1 MNKKQ
6 RFYPWLVT
14 IAMGLIM
21 SAIVDTYSG
30 VIGVFLTPIAN
41 GMKVKLSDVSFFYT
55 VLGLVMAVTIPF
67 VEKIIKKFNLSIELL
82 GVVIITA
89 LGAFI
94 ISNAKNLIIF
104 YIMAGILGICM
115 AFGGLVVQ
123 GIVINNWFE
132 KSRNLAFSISSV
144 IESIFLVIVTPITS
158 LLIQKFNWKVAFFVL
173 AIMTLVLGIP
183 SALIVKLKPE
193 DLGMLPYGSS
203 EEKGASIN
211 NIEKQTVKKNISTK
225 AVVFSG
231 AFVISVLFTILVQF
245 PGNIIQLFPT
255 YGVSTGIGA
264 TTGALMVSVVS
275 FAGIIIVPIIGWSCD
290 KFGPQKALT
299 FWLTTGIVAFLVLCW
314 ATKARSKDI
323 SLFGSLLICAAYN
336 LFGSGQEIFA
346 RYMFEDEFDQGFS
359 LVTSVSYFVGSFIMP
374 ILTGIL
380 EMTNSF
386 VAVYLF
392 CGLTTIIMIFLVII
406 GKNIGLMRK
415 DKNEK

>member
-1 MNKKQ
+1 
-6 RFYPWLVT
+6 
-14 IAMGLIM
+14 MGLIM

-55 VLGLVMAVTIPF
+55 VLGLVMAVSIPF

-89 LGAFI
+89 LSAFI

-406 GKNIGLMRK
+406 GKKYRI
-415 DKNEK
+415 NEKR

>member
-89 LGAFI
+89 FSAFI
-94 ISNAKNLIIF
+94 ISNAKNLVIF

-193 DLGMLPYGSS
+193 NLGMLPYGAS
-203 EEKGASIN
+203 EEKVASIN
-211 NIEKQTVKKNISTK
+211 DSEKHTVKKSISTK
-225 AVVFSG
+225 ALIFSG

-264 TTGALMVSVVS
+264 TAGALMVSVVS

-299 FWLTTGIVAFLVLCW
+299 FWLATGIVAFLVLCW
-314 ATKARSKDI
+314 ATKAKSKDI

-392 CGLTTIIMIFLVII
+392 CGSTLSLIPISVPTSQ
-406 GKNIGLMRK
+406 
-415 DKNEK
+415 EA

>member
-89 LGAFI
+89 FSAFI
-94 ISNAKNLIIF
+94 ISNAKNLVIF

-193 DLGMLPYGSS
+193 NLGMLPYGAS
-203 EEKGASIN
+203 EEKVASIN
-211 NIEKQTVKKNISTK
+211 DSEKHTVKKSISTK
-225 AVVFSG
+225 ALIFSG

-264 TTGALMVSVVS
+264 TAGALMVSVVS

-299 FWLTTGIVAFLVLCW
+299 FWLATGIVAFLVLCW
-314 ATKARSKDI
+314 ATKAKSKDI

-359 LVTSVSYFVGSFIMP
+359 LVTSVSYFVGPFIMP

-406 GKNIGLMRK
+406 GKKYRINAKG
-415 DKNEK
+415 

>member
-55 VLGLVMAVTIPF
+55 VLGLVMAVSIPF

-89 LGAFI
+89 LSAFI

-406 GKNIGLMRK
+406 GKKYRI
-415 DKNEK
+415 NEKR

>member
-89 LGAFI
+89 LSAFI

-290 KFGPQKALT
+290 KFGPQKALA

-406 GKNIGLMRK
+406 GKKYRI
-415 DKNEK
+415 NEKR

>member
-89 LGAFI
+89 LSAFI

-299 FWLTTGIVAFLVLCW
+299 FWLATGIVAFLVLCW
-314 ATKARSKDI
+314 ATKAKSKDI

-406 GKNIGLMRK
+406 GKKYRI
-415 DKNEK
+415 NEKR

>member
-1 MNKKQ
+1 
-6 RFYPWLVT
+6 
-14 IAMGLIM
+14 MGLIM

-89 LGAFI
+89 LSAFI

-406 GKNIGLMRK
+406 GKKYRINAKG
-415 DKNEK
+415 

>member
-89 LGAFI
+89 FSAFI
-94 ISNAKNLIIF
+94 ISNAKNLVIF

-193 DLGMLPYGSS
+193 SLGMLPYGAS
-203 EEKGASIN
+203 EEKVASIN
-211 NIEKQTVKKNISTK
+211 DSEKHTVKKSISTK
-225 AVVFSG
+225 ALIFSG

-264 TTGALMVSVVS
+264 TAGALMVSVVS

-299 FWLTTGIVAFLVLCW
+299 FWLATGIVAFLVLCW
-314 ATKARSKDI
+314 ATKAKSKDI

-406 GKNIGLMRK
+406 GKKYRINAKG
-415 DKNEK
+415 

>member
-89 LGAFI
+89 LSAFI

-231 AFVISVLFTILVQF
+231 AFIISVLFTILVQF

-406 GKNIGLMRK
+406 GKKYRI
-415 DKNEK
+415 NEKR

>member
-89 LGAFI
+89 LSAFI

-203 EEKGASIN
+203 
-211 NIEKQTVKKNISTK
+211 
-225 AVVFSG
+225 
-231 AFVISVLFTILVQF
+231 
-245 PGNIIQLFPT
+245 
-255 YGVSTGIGA
+255 
-264 TTGALMVSVVS
+264 
-275 FAGIIIVPIIGWSCD
+275 
-290 KFGPQKALT
+290 
-299 FWLTTGIVAFLVLCW
+299 
-314 ATKARSKDI
+314 
-323 SLFGSLLICAAYN
+323 
-336 LFGSGQEIFA
+336 
-346 RYMFEDEFDQGFS
+346 
-359 LVTSVSYFVGSFIMP
+359 
-374 ILTGIL
+374 
-380 EMTNSF
+380 
-386 VAVYLF
+386 
-392 CGLTTIIMIFLVII
+392 
-406 GKNIGLMRK
+406 
-415 DKNEK
+415 